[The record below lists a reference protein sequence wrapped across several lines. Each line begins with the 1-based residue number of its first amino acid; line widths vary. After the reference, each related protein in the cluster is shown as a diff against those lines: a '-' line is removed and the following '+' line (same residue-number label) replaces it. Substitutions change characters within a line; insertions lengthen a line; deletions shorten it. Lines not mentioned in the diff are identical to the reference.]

1 MAARVRDWLSRLK
14 AGRREGALPDT
25 GQKPESWNLMDI
37 EQRNRY
43 IALKLN
49 EGLSLAEVQRVL
61 ADEHGVSMTYLDLR
75 LLAAEL
81 EVDWKK
87 HDKEKPA
94 PTPEAAALQEPE
106 APEPKTKVTLSK
118 LVRPGASMSGDVEF
132 ASGGKAEW
140 YLDAYGRLG
149 LNPAEGSPKP
159 TEQDLREFQAELQR
173 KLTGQ
178 T

>member
-1 MAARVRDWLSRLK
+1 MGARVRDLLRKLTGGSRDGSPPE
-14 AGRREGALPDT
+14 AE
-25 GQKPESWNLMDI
+25 QKPESWNLMDI
-37 EQRNRY
+37 SERNRF

-61 ADEHGVSMTYLDLR
+61 AEEHGLSMTYLDLR